1 MNESIRYHVLKQI
14 QDNPEITQR
23 ELARIT
29 GVSLGK
35 LNYCL
40 KALMDK
46 GYIKAINFKN
56 SRQKSAYL
64 YMLTPR
70 GIEEKA
76 LVTGRFLKR
85 KMAEYDRI
93 KAEIEELRVECDQLS
108 VNSYQDAEDSCPTTD
123 NR

>member
-1 MNESIRYHVLKQI
+1 MNESVRYHVLKQI

-23 ELARIT
+23 KLAGIT

-35 LNYCL
+35 VNYCL
-40 KALMDK
+40 KALVDK
-46 GYIKAINFKN
+46 GYIKAVNFKN

-76 LVTGRFLKR
+76 LVTGSFLKR

-93 KAEIEELRVECDQLS
+93 KAEIEELR
-108 VNSYQDAEDSCPTTD
+108 AEVQGLR
-123 NR
+123 NKG

>member
-1 MNESIRYHVLKQI
+1 MNESVRYHVLKQI

-23 ELARIT
+23 ELAGIT

-35 LNYCL
+35 VNYCL
-40 KALMDK
+40 KALVDK
-46 GYIKAINFKN
+46 GYIKAVNFKN

-64 YMLTPR
+64 YMLTPM

-93 KAEIEELRVECDQLS
+93 KAEIEELHREA
-108 VNSYQDAEDSCPTTD
+108 NEI
-123 NR
+123 